1 MRNDSGEERMTREP
15 ADNRLLTFQ
24 DVTLRIRDRH
34 VLQSTQW
41 QIDKGQQWVVLGPNG
56 SGKSTLVRA
65 IAGLTPV
72 VGGSILRH
80 DPAAQT
86 KAVGYLSFE
95 LLQSVVARE
104 QARDEARCFSGQLD
118 QRMTVAQ
125 FMATVDRSTAAYSA
139 SIRRAISRLG
149 LKRLLVRPLQS
160 LSNGEMRKILISR
173 AALRSRGLLI
183 LDEPFDGL
191 DSEAANVL
199 GDAIQS
205 WMQAGIHIL
214 LVTHRMEEI
223 LPGFTHVITLKD
235 CKVVHA
241 GLREQVLTPDN
252 IKNIYGIEPAMVK
265 NPKQVKV
272 HPGAVSGD
280 DAAVVIDVRNACVR
294 YGPTVVFD
302 RLNWRV
308 RQGEHWLITGPNGSG
323 KTTLLQMVSGAH
335 PQAYANEVYLFGRRR
350 GSGESVHEIKQR
362 VGLCSAE
369 FQINYR
375 KSLRGLDV
383 VLSGFFDSIGL
394 YRQADQNQQKCA
406 DQWLDRLNLSHL
418 REQLFDNLSYGQRR
432 SLLLARAV
440 VKSPDILALDEPC
453 QGLDP
458 ANRHKIIA
466 LLDDICHNSST
477 QLIMVT
483 HHGGDLPG
491 CITHQLE
498 MKTGKVTSNPR
509 IV

>member
-1 MRNDSGEERMTREP
+1 MTT
-15 ADNRLLTFQ
+15 DTGNNRQLTFH

-34 VLQSTQW
+34 VFQSTQW

-72 VGGSILRH
+72 VSGSIQRH

-86 KAVGYLSFE
+86 KAIGYLSFE
-95 LLQSVVARE
+95 LLQSVVAKE
-104 QARDEARCFSGQLD
+104 QARDEARYFSGQLD
-118 QRMTVAQ
+118 RRMTVAQ
-125 FMATVDRSTAAYSA
+125 FMVTANRSATAYSP
-139 SIRRAISRLG
+139 STRRAVSQLG
-149 LKRLLVRPLQS
+149 LKQLLARPLQS

-173 AALRSRGLLI
+173 AALKTRGLLI

-191 DSEAANVL
+191 DSAAAKVL
-199 GDAIQS
+199 DNAIQS
-205 WMQAGIHIL
+205 WIQAGIHIL
-214 LVTHRMEEI
+214 LVTHRMQEI
-223 LPGFTHVITLKD
+223 LPGFTHVIVLKD
-235 CKVVHA
+235 CQVAYA
-241 GLREQVLTPDN
+241 GLREHVLTPDN
-252 IKNIYGIEPAMVK
+252 LKKVYGFVPDETKRLPQAVAPPTTRPA
-265 NPKQVKV
+265 
-272 HPGAVSGD
+272 A
-280 DAAVVIDVRNACVR
+280 DAAVLIDVRNACVR
-294 YGPTVVFD
+294 YGPAIVFD

-308 RQGEHWLITGPNGSG
+308 RKGEHWAITGPNGSG
-323 KTTLLQMVSGAH
+323 KTTLLQMVSGEH
-335 PQAYANEVYLFGRRR
+335 PQAYANEIYLFGRRR

-375 KSLRGLDV
+375 KPIRGLDV

-394 YRQADQNQQKCA
+394 YRQADQEQLNSAKH
-406 DQWLDRLNLSHL
+406 WLRRLHLSHL
-418 REQLFDNLSYGQRR
+418 SQQRFDLLSYGERR
-432 SLLLARAV
+432 ALLLVRAM

-477 QLIMVT
+477 QLLMIT
-483 HHGGDLPG
+483 HHAGDLPR

-498 MKTGKVTSNPR
+498 MKTGKVIVNPR
-509 IV
+509 VV